1 LSESISKAV
10 DTDFLQWIMGLIKV
24 VVQNFLMTV
33 LRFSD
38 LKTEED
44 S

>member
-1 LSESISKAV
+1 V

-24 VVQNFLMTV
+24 VVQNFLMTDP
-33 LRFSD
+33 RFPD